1 MTREMRHYP
10 IGPCECPVCAGAPV
24 GVLQWEMFAPR
35 AVARGTCSCR
45 WVGSACVPPQA
56 FWRST
61 GCRPEAPQDR
71 AAPPGEAEKTIRV
84 APEQEEPGLLFNSLT
99 LTLLP
104 VHSQVVNCLRHNV
117 NKEVLIISIHR
128 KHRESLHIGVDWHRA
143 ATDHRNISN
152 SFFKACDTLLLVSAF
167 SPSVV

>member
-1 MTREMRHYP
+1 MWHYP

-61 GCRPEAPQDR
+61 GCRPEAPQNQ

-84 APEQEEPGLLFNSLT
+84 TQNKKSLGCSLT
-99 LTLLP
+99 HLLS
-104 VHSQVVNCLRHNV
+104 HSYQYTHRLSTV
-117 NKEVLIISIHR
+117 ISIHR
-128 KHRESLHIGVDWHRA
+128 KHRGSLHIGVDWHRA